1 MCPEERA
8 RLSCLLGETEELLC
22 KLACCLELCS
32 IQVQGLESSYRR
44 KELRGLADLLAQ
56 LIGAAAGSFHFWGD
70 VSLRGDERRTQGN
83 LQPEFLVGVLRG
95 SLAVA

>member
-1 MCPEERA
+1 MRALSQRHETLSQFPRGLQLDSYQIKCQRAHERP
-8 RLSCLLGETEELLC
+8 RELW
-22 KLACCLELCS
+22 
-32 IQVQGLESSYRR
+32 
-44 KELRGLADLLAQ
+44 GLADLLAQ